1 MYPDKR
7 MKAKAPK
14 TSPILDWM
22 HALADAT
29 RTRILRLLE
38 RQALSV
44 AELCAVLQMPQS
56 TVSRHLRVLGDD
68 QWVTSQRDRTSTMYR
83 MRLDDL
89 DPAARRLWL
98 LVRDQSESLEGAA
111 SDDQRLGSVLAERQT
126 RSQAFFASTAGQWDK
141 LRAELFGPDLDK
153 LALAGLA
160 DPAWTIADLGCGTG
174 QLAGQ
179 ISPFVKQVYAVDS
192 SRPMLEAAARRLADQ
207 ANVALRRGE
216 LTALPLDDQAI
227 DLAILS
233 LVLHHVAEP
242 PRVLAEAAR
251 TLKAGGRLLVI
262 DMVEHDRQ
270 NYRQSMGHVW
280 LGFAQNQLE
289 QWVERAGLSALHY
302 TMLPADPA
310 AKGPPL
316 FSLAATRAR
325 PDPTPSNQTSPGRQ
339 ARSSNA

>member
-1 MYPDKR
+1 MNTAMPN
-7 MKAKAPK
+7 A
-14 TSPILDWM
+14 TPILDWM

-56 TVSRHLRVLGDD
+56 TVSRHLRVLADD
-68 QWVTSQRDRTSTMYR
+68 QWVTSQREGTSTMYR

-89 DPAARRLWL
+89 EPAARRLWL
-98 LVRDQSESLEGAA
+98 LVREQSDALDGAG
-111 SDDQRLGSVLAERQT
+111 SDDQRLASVLAERQT

-141 LRAELFGPDLDK
+141 VRAELFGPDLDK

-160 DPAWTIADLGCGTG
+160 DPTWTIADLGCGTG

-179 ISPFVKQVYAVDS
+179 IGPFVRQVYAVDS
-192 SRPMLEAAARRLADQ
+192 SKPMLEAAGRRLADQ
-207 ANVALRRGE
+207 SNIALRRGE
-216 LTALPLDDQAI
+216 LTALPLDDGTI

-233 LVLHHVAEP
+233 LVLHHVAQPSHVLSEVA
-242 PRVLAEAAR
+242 RVLR
-251 TLKAGGRLLVI
+251 PGGRVLVI

-280 LGFAQNQLE
+280 LGFAQAQLE
-289 QWVERAGLSALHY
+289 KWVHAAGLNALHF
-302 TMLPADPA
+302 TALPADPA
-310 AKGPPL
+310 SKGPPL
-316 FSLAATRAR
+316 FTLAATRQASAAAQPGKTNAR
-325 PDPTPSNQTSPGRQ
+325 RK
-339 ARSSNA
+339 ARSTKR